1 MKITNFLI
9 VSTIVLCT
17 SCNGNQSKGDDHEH
31 GMESHGHEHG
41 DGEQHEHHQQEE
53 FTIPADSVQLDEP
66 KHLHDEDSSEEH
78 IH

>member
-9 VSTIVLCT
+9 VFTIVLCT
-17 SCNGNQSKGDDHEH
+17 SCNGNQSKGDDHVH
-31 GMESHGHEHG
+31 GLESHGHEHG

-53 FTIPADSVQLDEP
+53 FTISADSVQLDEP
-66 KHLHDEDSSEEH
+66 KHLDDQDSSEEH